1 MDFNVFKLALF
12 VAKITIIMVF
22 QYNESKNAS
31 IFLKR
36 FLYKI

>member
-1 MDFNVFKLALF
+1 MDLNVFKSALF
-12 VAKITIIMVF
+12 VAKITIIIMF

-31 IFLKR
+31 IFMKR